1 MKKIM
6 ISGVV
11 LVFLEIALFI
21 LIGQAIGVF
30 NTLLLIIL
38 SSILGIYVAKKK
50 GVKSFQD
57 VKNSLQSG
65 APPGVAMIDTMMIFL
80 GGILLVTP
88 GFLTDLIGLLML
100 FSLTRKLFK
109 PAIYM
114 WIKRKMKNGKFVVIQ
129 R

>member
-1 MKKIM
+1 M
-6 ISGVV
+6 
-11 LVFLEIALFI
+11 EIALFI

-57 VKNSLQSG
+57 VKNSLRSG